1 MRCESWCQQI
11 VSGGETRRIQQPGEQ
26 QSAIRISSQRN
37 RIEYYCRCDTALLVD
52 GNIWALKAGPH
63 TTRSKPALCHFPHAI
78 HHGIEYKVIARSA
91 ETKTAPE
98 RHFNMLLSNGEI

>member
-1 MRCESWCQQI
+1 
-11 VSGGETRRIQQPGEQ
+11 
-26 QSAIRISSQRN
+26 
-37 RIEYYCRCDTALLVD
+37 
-52 GNIWALKAGPH
+52 
-63 TTRSKPALCHFPHAI
+63 LCHFPHAI